1 MNKILIILL
10 ALMIVSSAVLPAMA
24 EEKIKLEEVVVT
36 ATRVAEP
43 VEETTS
49 DVIVIT
55 AKEISRMNV
64 EFVPDVLRKIPDL
77 QLVQNG
83 GVGRQATVFLRGGS
97 PSQTL
102 VMIDGTKMNSPNVGS
117 FDFSGISVDDIERIE
132 IVKGPQSTIYGSE
145 AMAGVINIIT
155 KKGEGKPRA
164 EMSFEGGSFGTY
176 KPAVTVSGSGD
187 KFDYRVTGSY
197 FKTTGISVA
206 KGGTELDGYNNA
218 TISGKFGF
226 KPSEIFDVE
235 ITAKSYY
242 DHADLDD
249 FDFFNRVAVD
259 NPNSIQTGNHML
271 LSAKARLLLFS
282 KWEQVLTLSTIED
295 ILRFRDPVVAFN
307 NANIKSS
314 VDTVD
319 WQHNIYLSDFYN
331 ITAGLEYR
339 REKGVNEG
347 NFDRSSNDRAFYLNN
362 RLRLFSES
370 LILNAGLR
378 YDDYDTFGSKTTY
391 RVGAL
396 YNIKTASL
404 RIKAS
409 YGTGFRAPSFNELFF
424 PFYGN
429 TNLKPEETKA
439 WEVGIEKDLLKDRV
453 MASVT
458 YFDQRY
464 TDLID
469 TDPATFTAANISNAK
484 VKGVEISTSL
494 KVTEAINVRAGYVHL
509 DPKNE
514 DTGERLPLRPENKV
528 IVSAD
533 FATGPLSLSANY
545 TFTGERSDSSSL
557 RTLSSYSL
565 VNLSGNY
572 RITKWLTAFARVD
585 NLFDAHYEEVGGFNT
600 PGFSV
605 FGGVK
610 IRTL

>member
-1 MNKILIILL
+1 MNRALAILL
-10 ALMIVSSAVLPAMA
+10 ALGIISSAAMPVRA
-24 EEKIKLEEVVVT
+24 EEKMKLEEVVVT
-36 ATRVAEP
+36 ASKVTEP

-55 AKEISRMNV
+55 AKEIKSMNV

-83 GVGRQATVFLRGGS
+83 GVGKQATVLLRGGS

-102 VMIDGTKMNSPNVGS
+102 VLIDGTKMNSPNVGS
-117 FDFSGISVDDIERIE
+117 FDFSGVSVDDIERIE

-155 KKGEGKPRA
+155 KRGEGKPKA
-164 EMSFEGGSFGTY
+164 EASFEGGSFGTY
-176 KPAVTVSGSGD
+176 KPSVTVSGSAD
-187 KFDYRVTGSY
+187 KFDYRLTGSY
-197 FKTTGISVA
+197 FNSTGISVA
-206 KGGTELDGYNNA
+206 KGGTELDGYKNA
-218 TISGKFGF
+218 TVSGKFGF
-226 KPSEIFDVE
+226 RPSEVFDVE
-235 ITAKSYY
+235 ITGKSYY
-242 DHADLDD
+242 DHIDLDD
-249 FDFFNRVAVD
+249 FDFFKRIAVD

-282 KWEQVLTLSTIED
+282 KWEQVLTVSTIED

-307 NANIKSS
+307 NADIKSS
-314 VDTVD
+314 TDTID
-319 WQHNIYLSDFYN
+319 WQHNIYFTDYYN
-331 ITAGLEYR
+331 LTAGFEYR
-339 REKGVNEG
+339 REKGKNEG
-347 NFDRSSNDRAFYLNN
+347 NFDKTSNDRALYLNN
-362 RLRLFSES
+362 RLRLFDES
-370 LILNAGLR
+370 LVLNAGLR

-404 RIKAS
+404 RIKGS

-429 TNLKPEETKA
+429 INLKPEETKA
-439 WEVGIEKDLLKDRV
+439 WEAGIEKDLLKDRV
-453 MASVT
+453 VLSVT

-469 TDPATFTAANISNAK
+469 TDPNTFTAANISSAK
-484 VKGVEISTSL
+484 VKGVEISASL

-528 IVSAD
+528 ILSTD
-533 FATGPLSLSANY
+533 YSTGPVSLSANY

-572 RITKWLTAFARVD
+572 RITKWLTAFARID
-585 NLFDAHYEEVGGFNT
+585 NLFNAHYEEVGGFNV
-600 PGFSV
+600 PGSSV

-610 IRTL
+610 ITTL

>member
-1 MNKILIILL
+1 MVLSALLII
-10 ALMIVSSAVLPAMA
+10 SSAVRPAIA
-24 EEKIKLEEVVVT
+24 EEKIKLEEVVVS
-36 ATRVAEP
+36 ATRVTEP

-49 DVIVIT
+49 NVIVIT
-55 AKEISRMNV
+55 AKDISRMNV

-155 KKGEGKPRA
+155 KKGEGKTKA
-164 EMSFEGGSFGTY
+164 EISFEGGSFGTY
-176 KPAVTVSGSGD
+176 KPAVTVSGSAD
-187 KFDYRVTGSY
+187 KFNYRVTGSY
-197 FKTTGISVA
+197 FSTTGISVA

-218 TISGKFGF
+218 AVSGKFGF
-226 KPSEIFDVE
+226 KPSEIFDIE
-235 ITAKSYY
+235 ITGKSYY

-249 FDFFNRVAVD
+249 FDFFNRTAVD
-259 NPNSIQTGNHML
+259 NPNFVQTGNHML

-307 NANIKSS
+307 NADIKSS

-319 WQHNIYLSDFYN
+319 WQHNVYLSDFYN
-331 ITAGLEYR
+331 ITAGFEYKKER
-339 REKGVNEG
+339 GVNEG
-347 NFDRSSNDRAFYLNN
+347 NFDKTSDDKAFYLNN
-362 RLRLFSES
+362 RLKLFSES
-370 LILNAGLR
+370 LVLNAGLR
-378 YDDYDTFGSKTTY
+378 HDDYNTFGSKTTY
-391 RVGAL
+391 RVGAV
-396 YNIKTASL
+396 YNMKTASL
-404 RIKAS
+404 RIKGS

-429 TNLKPEETKA
+429 TNLKPEETTS
-439 WEVGIEKDLLKDRV
+439 WELGVEKDLLKDRAV
-453 MASVT
+453 ASVT
-458 YFDQRY
+458 YFEQRY

-469 TDPATFTAANISNAK
+469 TDPATFTAANISKAE
-484 VKGVEISTSL
+484 VKGVEISTSC
-494 KVTEAINVRAGYVHL
+494 KVTDAINVKAGYTHL
-509 DPKNE
+509 DPKNK
-514 DTGERLPLRPENKV
+514 DTGERLPLRPEDKV
-528 IVSAD
+528 IISAD
-533 FATGPLSLSANY
+533 FATGPFSLTANY

-572 RITKWLTAFARVD
+572 LITKWLTAFARVD
-585 NLFDAHYEEVGGFNT
+585 NLFNAHYEEVGGFNT

-610 IRTL
+610 IKTL